1 LIGMIYM
8 TQQHKRPLFTGHPA
22 VFFICCFWCFCV
34 CFFFPIVSIAS
45 DNPTYEQSYFIDKQF
60 QFNIGSIDH
69 APFTAYSKHLNL
81 GYQKTP
87 VWVQIRITPS
97 RAYSELAVPS
107 ELNNLILRVGPHDTN
122 QIDMY
127 EFDQGLWQVQTA
139 GDLQSSK
146 KNTCADDYYCFSLRN
161 HSLEPRTV
169 YLKIQTY
176 GFLMPDTE
184 VVTLEN
190 LSLAS
195 SARIKRIFISLT
207 VTFFMLMIGLYWLTR
222 HRSKLTIV
230 FCIFQ
235 VCVVVYLL
243 SIYGFPATW
252 FPNLSV
258 DVLDA
263 LPHVMFMLRTLLL
276 NLVLFVVVGPY
287 CSSTLYQRLVF
298 LLVAVCALNICLFFS
313 SYRIIAIQL
322 NLVIFTLQPSIHLF
336 GLLKSKGM
344 VKNVRNLLKFSYL
357 IFNFILLASLLPWL
371 LFEKIGSIEG
381 LFQNISDWRLNGT
394 IVGIFV
400 FFLIR
405 FEEEYREKIQAE
417 QINQNRIDKIEAAS
431 YAAMLSDRNTLI
443 DLLTHDLKNS
453 LGTITFASRALKENW
468 QDHPS
473 TTQKIKHIDIS
484 VNRMNRLIEHVAVSA
499 RLDRYEPTPADFGGA
514 ASDLIDE
521 LTETYTDHERFS
533 IDVDVHASFKAD
545 REMLIV
551 IFGNLI
557 RNAYK
562 YGHEGGAIKISVKPY
577 PRSEQSVLDG
587 NKAPT
592 DEPQILYFEIS
603 NAVGTFGIPDVER
616 LFERYYRHP
625 NSMALPGLGLGLSL
639 VKAAAAKIGASID
652 FQHNQENVTFTVAV
666 PN

>member
-1 LIGMIYM
+1 M

-276 NLVLFVVVGPY
+276 NLVLF
-287 CSSTLYQRLVF
+287 CRF
-298 LLVAVCALNICLFFS
+298 RAVLFFH
-313 SYRIIAIQL
+313 
-322 NLVIFTLQPSIHLF
+322 TLPTL
-336 GLLKSKGM
+336 
-344 VKNVRNLLKFSYL
+344 
-357 IFNFILLASLLPWL
+357 
-371 LFEKIGSIEG
+371 
-381 LFQNISDWRLNGT
+381 
-394 IVGIFV
+394 GIFV
-400 FFLIR
+400 SSRVCFEYMFIFFELPNNCHSVEFGNFYSTTEHTFVWII
-405 FEEEYREKIQAE
+405 KIQRNGQE
-417 QINQNRIDKIEAAS
+417 CQKFTKI
-431 YAAMLSDRNTLI
+431 
-443 DLLTHDLKNS
+443 
-453 LGTITFASRALKENW
+453 
-468 QDHPS
+468 
-473 TTQKIKHIDIS
+473 
-484 VNRMNRLIEHVAVSA
+484 
-499 RLDRYEPTPADFGGA
+499 
-514 ASDLIDE
+514 
-521 LTETYTDHERFS
+521 
-533 IDVDVHASFKAD
+533 
-545 REMLIV
+545 
-551 IFGNLI
+551 
-557 RNAYK
+557 
-562 YGHEGGAIKISVKPY
+562 
-577 PRSEQSVLDG
+577 
-587 NKAPT
+587 
-592 DEPQILYFEIS
+592 
-603 NAVGTFGIPDVER
+603 
-616 LFERYYRHP
+616 
-625 NSMALPGLGLGLSL
+625 
-639 VKAAAAKIGASID
+639 
-652 FQHNQENVTFTVAV
+652 
-666 PN
+666 